1 MKALNRAIG
10 FNIFLIDNVGEEMDK
25 NNKKRYIFIVAMTFC
40 LIIGAFKVREYYIL
54 KDSFVFSKDNVV
66 GA

>member
-1 MKALNRAIG
+1 
-10 FNIFLIDNVGEEMDK
+10 MDK

-40 LIIGAFKVREYYIL
+40 LIRGAFKVREYYIL